1 MDTESKIIPK
11 TFLWMFL
18 GLLVTA
24 GVAWYSYS
32 TDFFINIIANG
43 SWTVL
48 LIVEVVVV
56 LLFSFLFKK
65 LPAPIVAILY
75 FVYAI
80 INGITL
86 SVIFYTFELKSIIYL
101 FLASAALF
109 GVLGF
114 IGFKTQVDLTK
125 WHSIFFGV
133 LIIEVILSIVNVFV
147 GNSMLDIAIDWI
159 ILMTFFGVTIYDMN
173 RIRDLEYEEVIN
185 QNKAYIYGAMQ
196 LYLDF
201 INIFIRILSLF
212 GKRKD

>member
-1 MDTESKIIPK
+1 M
-11 TFLWMFL
+11 
-18 GLLVTA
+18 
-24 GVAWYSYS
+24 
-32 TDFFINIIANG
+32 
-43 SWTVL
+43 
-48 LIVEVVVV
+48 
-56 LLFSFLFKK
+56 
-65 LPAPIVAILY
+65 
-75 FVYAI
+75 
-80 INGITL
+80 
-86 SVIFYTFELKSIIYL
+86 
-101 FLASAALF
+101 F

-133 LIIEVILSIVNVFV
+133 LIIGVILSIVNVFV

>member
-18 GLLVTA
+18 GLLATA

-32 TDFFINIIANG
+32 SNLLINFIANG
-43 SWTVL
+43 SWTIL

-65 LPAPIVAILY
+65 LPAPIVGILY

-86 SVIFYTFELKSIIYL
+86 SVIFYTFELNSIIYL

-114 IGFKTQVDLTK
+114 IGFKTEVDLSR
-125 WHSIFFGV
+125 WNVLFFGV
-133 LIIEVILSIVNVFV
+133 LIFGVILSIINIFV
-147 GNSMLDIAIDWI
+147 GNSMLDLALDWI
-159 ILMTFFGVTIYDMN
+159 ILITFFGVTIYDMKK
-173 RIRDLEYEEVIN
+173 IKELEYEEGIDT
-185 QNKAYIYGAMQ
+185 KKSYIYGAMQ

-201 INIFIRILSLF
+201 INIFIRILSIF
-212 GKRKD
+212 GKRRD

>member
-114 IGFKTQVDLTK
+114 IGFKTQVNLAK
-125 WHSIFFGV
+125 WQSIFFR
-133 LIIEVILSIVNVFV
+133 SVNNW
-147 GNSMLDIAIDWI
+147 GNIKYS
-159 ILMTFFGVTIYDMN
+159 
-173 RIRDLEYEEVIN
+173 
-185 QNKAYIYGAMQ
+185 
-196 LYLDF
+196 
-201 INIFIRILSLF
+201 
-212 GKRKD
+212 